1 MNAIEAINLYKR
13 FGNVIAVNDVS
24 FNVKEGEIFGFL
36 GPNGAGK
43 TTTIRMLI
51 GLLKPDHGEAR
62 IMDYNIHENPIEAKM
77 LIGVV
82 PEEANPYPDLST
94 WDNLM
99 LVASLYGISK
109 YEAKEKA
116 SQLLKLL
123 DLYEVRKRKARNL
136 SKGMKQK
143 LLVSMALINDPKV
156 LFLDEPTVGLDV
168 LSARKIRNLILE
180 LKKNKTTVFLT
191 THNVEEAGF
200 LCDRIA
206 IIRNGKIIA
215 LGSPEELKIKAGLYT
230 YVSIVF
236 DKKIN
241 EHDVKSFLNSFEY
254 KIQDSKLLIICNEPA
269 NLIVKA
275 VEYARINGLKIIDV
289 QVSPPNLEDVFIKI
303 TGGE

>member
-43 TTTIRMLI
+43 TTTIRILT

-180 LKKNKTTVFLT
+180 LKKN
-191 THNVEEAGF
+191 
-200 LCDRIA
+200 R
-206 IIRNGKIIA
+206 
-215 LGSPEELKIKAGLYT
+215 
-230 YVSIVF
+230 
-236 DKKIN
+236 
-241 EHDVKSFLNSFEY
+241 
-254 KIQDSKLLIICNEPA
+254 
-269 NLIVKA
+269 
-275 VEYARINGLKIIDV
+275 
-289 QVSPPNLEDVFIKI
+289 
-303 TGGE
+303 